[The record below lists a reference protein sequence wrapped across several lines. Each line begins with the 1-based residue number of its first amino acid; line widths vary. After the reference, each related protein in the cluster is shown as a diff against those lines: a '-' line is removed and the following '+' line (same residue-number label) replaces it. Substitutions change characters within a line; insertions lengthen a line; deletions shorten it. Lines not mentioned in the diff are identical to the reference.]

1 MASIRIYGKKLN
13 TWKTQDE
20 AGREIIRQ
28 YEFAYKEYDVET
40 GDLVGEGSEDFSPE
54 RLKKQTEE
62 HWIFTWDGE
71 RRNKGGHR
79 WFDERGYV
87 RHRSSEKKL
96 VKEYMKNK
104 YNAELVELRH

>member
-13 TWKTQDE
+13 TWKVPDE

-54 RLKKQTEE
+54 RLKK
-62 HWIFTWDGE
+62 
-71 RRNKGGHR
+71 
-79 WFDERGYV
+79 
-87 RHRSSEKKL
+87 
-96 VKEYMKNK
+96 
-104 YNAELVELRH
+104 